1 MLKEQFRESQAK
13 MDSAIQTVEHEF
25 STIRTG
31 RASLG
36 ILDQVV
42 VDAYGSQLPLKQVST
57 LSTPDPRNIVIQP
70 WDKNV
75 APAIEKAI
83 LAANLGLTPI
93 NDGKVIRIN
102 IPPLTEER
110 RMELVKVAKHMAEEG
125 RVSIRNIRRHTKDEV
140 KRMEKDHKISEDEC
154 YKALDKIQQITDEHI
169 EKINQLLKTKEEEI
183 LEV

>member
-13 MDSAIQTVEHEF
+13 MNSAIQAVEHEF

-154 YKALDKIQQITDEHI
+154 YKALDKIQQITHEHI